1 MTTST
6 DTRLHPPAARTAL
19 RKALLLPIL
28 CGVQFIDAFDVA
40 AMGPALPK
48 IQHALGMTPQ
58 TLQWVVT
65 AYVLGYGG
73 FLLLGGRLADLFD
86 RKQLLLAALA
96 VFVGASIVGG
106 LATSAAILI
115 AARLVKGVTAAFTAP
130 AALSILLHTYD
141 DEAERHKALGA
152 FLSISAI
159 GFTGGLVGGGLMAAG
174 TWRLVL
180 LIPAVLALALL
191 AMAPTV
197 IPRPEAAGERQ
208 RVDVFGALT
217 ITTALLALVYGVSQS
232 SAHGWSSGLTI
243 GSLAAAAV
251 LGTAFVQIQRVRR
264 SPLVPLAIFR
274 RPGLARGNITIF
286 LLQGSYIAWQF
297 VATLYLQN
305 AHGWSPVEVGLI
317 FAPGGILTLL
327 TAQRWAGQVMRRGA
341 WPIASAGMVL
351 VLLGIVWT
359 LTLGSLNNIL
369 VFGIAT
375 VVMGL
380 GFPMS
385 YVGANI
391 SAIAGARPQ
400 EHGLASGLF
409 IASAQVGSGVI
420 LGVVATVFGHAVHAD
435 VADYRA
441 GLAVALAAA
450 ALATVA
456 CLTGLRRSTAAT
468 GSNQESEAVDMLAA

>member
-1 MTTST
+1 M
-6 DTRLHPPAARTAL
+6 
-19 RKALLLPIL
+19 ALLLPVL

-48 IQHALGMTPQ
+48 IQQALGMTPQ

-86 RKQLLLAALA
+86 RKRLLLVALA
-96 VFVGASIVGG
+96 VFVLASIVGG
-106 LATSAAILI
+106 FATDATVLI

-141 DEAERHKALGA
+141 DEAKRHKALGA

-159 GFTGGLVGGGLMAAG
+159 GFTGGLVLGGLMAAG

-180 LIPAVLALALL
+180 LVPAVLALVLL
-191 AMAPTV
+191 ILAPMV
-197 IPRPEAAGERQ
+197 IPRPEAQAERQ
-208 RVDVFGALT
+208 RVDVLGALT
-217 ITTALLALVYGVSQS
+217 VTAALMALVYGVSMS
-232 SAHGWSSGLTI
+232 SSHGWGSGLTI

-251 LGTAFVQIQRVRR
+251 LGTAFVQMQRVRR

-274 RPGLARGNITIF
+274 RPGLARGNITIL

-305 AHGWSPVEVGLI
+305 AHGWSPLEVGLI
-317 FAPGGILTLL
+317 FAPGGFLTLL
-327 TAQRWAGQVMRRGA
+327 TAQRWAGQVMRHGA
-341 WPIASAGMVL
+341 WPIATAGMVL
-351 VLLGIVWT
+351 MLVGILWT
-359 LTLGSLNNIL
+359 ETLGSLDSIL
-369 VFGIAT
+369 VFGVAT
-375 VVMGL
+375 VLMGL

-391 SAIAGARPQ
+391 SAIAGARPRNT
-400 EHGLASGLF
+400 ASPPACSSPPPRWAAESSS
-409 IASAQVGSGVI
+409 ASWPPSSDTPSMPTWRTTAPGSPSPSPP
-420 LGVVATVFGHAVHAD
+420 
-435 VADYRA
+435 
-441 GLAVALAAA
+441 
-450 ALATVA
+450 
-456 CLTGLRRSTAAT
+456 RSWPLWPA
-468 GSNQESEAVDMLAA
+468 

>member
-1 MTTST
+1 
-6 DTRLHPPAARTAL
+6 
-19 RKALLLPIL
+19 
-28 CGVQFIDAFDVA
+28 VQFIDAFDVA
-40 AMGPALPK
+40 SMGPALPK

-86 RKQLLLAALA
+86 RKRLLMVALA
-96 VFVGASIVGG
+96 VFVLASIVGG
-106 LATSAAILI
+106 LATSDTVLI

-141 DEAERHKALGA
+141 DEAQRHKALGA

-159 GFTGGLVGGGLMAAG
+159 GFTGGLVLGGLMAAG

-180 LIPAVLALALL
+180 LVPAVLALVLL
-191 AMAPTV
+191 TLAPAV
-197 IPRPEAAGERQ
+197 IPHPTTHGERQ
-208 RVDVFGALT
+208 VDVLGALT
-217 ITTALLALVYGVSQS
+217 VTAALLALVYGVSTS
-232 SAHGWSSGLTI
+232 SDNGWGSGSTIVSLT
-243 GSLAAAAV
+243 AAAV
-251 LGTAFVQIQRVRR
+251 LLAAFVQIQRVRR

-274 RPGLARGNITIF
+274 RPGLARGNVTIF

-305 AHGWSPVEVGLI
+305 ARGWSPLEVGLV
-317 FAPGGILTLL
+317 FAPGGLLTLL

-341 WPIASAGMVL
+341 WPIATAGMVL
-351 VLLGIVWT
+351 MLVGTLWT
-359 LTLGSLNNIL
+359 ETLGSLDSIL
-369 VFGIAT
+369 VFGVAT

-420 LGVVATVFGHAVHAD
+420 LGLVATVFGHAVHAD

-450 ALATVA
+450 VLATVS
-456 CLTGLRRSTAAT
+456 CLTGLRRGTAT
-468 GSNQESEAVDMLAA
+468 DPNQSSQASEALDA